1 MLKITKKILIIEK
14 YEKGHCKTAQEN
26 KYGICHIEVFE
37 FVITEKIYKFASQ
50 VESETATKIMDNNK
64 KT

>member
-1 MLKITKKILIIEK
+1 MR
-14 YEKGHCKTAQEN
+14 KGN
-26 KYGICHIEVFE
+26 KYGIRHIEVFE

-50 VESETATKIMDNNK
+50 VESEIASKIMGNYK